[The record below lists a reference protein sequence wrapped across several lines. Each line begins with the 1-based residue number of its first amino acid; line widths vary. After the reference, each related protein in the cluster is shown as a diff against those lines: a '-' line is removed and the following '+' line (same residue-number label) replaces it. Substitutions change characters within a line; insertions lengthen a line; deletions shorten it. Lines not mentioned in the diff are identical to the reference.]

1 MGGGCFRPWQASVD
15 PRLKKDRPM
24 AQEVFVPKTGIYMD
38 DCHLIDWL
46 VEEGATVQAGDALF
60 LMETNKVEMEI
71 EAIAGGILHR
81 GAPVGEDY
89 PIGTVIGWIAES
101 DTEYRRLVGEGTAT

>member
-1 MGGGCFRPWQASVD
+1 
-15 PRLKKDRPM
+15 M
-24 AQEVFVPKTGIYMD
+24 AHEVFIPKTGIYMD

-46 VEEGATVQAGDALF
+46 VDEGASVRTGDALF

-71 EAIAGGILHR
+71 EAGADGIVHH

-89 PIGTVIGWIAES
+89 PIGRVIGWIAEN
-101 DTEYRRLVGEGTAT
+101 DAEYRSLVEGGAPA

>member
-1 MGGGCFRPWQASVD
+1 
-15 PRLKKDRPM
+15 M
-24 AQEVFVPKTGIYMD
+24 AHEVFIPKTGIYMD

-46 VEEGATVQAGDALF
+46 VDEGATVRAGEALF

-71 EAIAGGILHR
+71 EAGASGIVRH

-89 PIGTVIGWIAES
+89 PIGKVIGWIAADEA
-101 DTEYRRLVGEGTAT
+101 EYRKLVEGGASA